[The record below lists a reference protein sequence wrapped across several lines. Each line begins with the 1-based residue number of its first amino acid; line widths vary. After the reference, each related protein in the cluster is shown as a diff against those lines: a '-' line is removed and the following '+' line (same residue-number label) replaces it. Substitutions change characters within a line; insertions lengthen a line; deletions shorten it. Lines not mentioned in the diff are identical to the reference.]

1 MTEENS
7 REFVSKNYAE
17 FDTGKYSENKDI
29 TDLMVDNSEMYTFVT
44 GTINKYGYWSF
55 QSNIIADE
63 KIPIVFTI
71 VTTPLKTI
79 QSKKHTGNY
88 VDDYI
93 ASLMN

>member
-44 GTINKYGYWSF
+44 ETINKYGYWSF
-55 QSNIIADE
+55 
-63 KIPIVFTI
+63 
-71 VTTPLKTI
+71 
-79 QSKKHTGNY
+79 
-88 VDDYI
+88 
-93 ASLMN
+93 